1 VTSSAGVRRVGAKR
15 ADREWLRAF
24 LKEELAPYAGRGA
37 LVARMVIPPTI
48 VMFITMIFR
57 LPYGSQGAIYTFLVS
72 REGPRATSRTAM
84 ATMAAISASTAF
96 TLTGSILSLGDP
108 TLRLL
113 WVAIALFISSYAVSV
128 MSDYSTA
135 TGLGIVVALAL
146 SVWDEALPPETKV
159 QQTLWACA
167 QTNIACLAALGVE
180 LVCAARNTP
189 NELTAALA
197 DRLRAVADYLRR
209 AADGRPTAEAEQR
222 LTRLAMTG
230 TSRLRQFLRRS
241 AYASA
246 QIEQLGALVA
256 LVGHVV
262 DVAVN
267 IAAVG
272 IAPSSGDRARLS
284 AAADRIEQIRADVLI
299 ERVPAPTRLTAG
311 AASDAVPL
319 LPDLEK
325 AIAHLDEVFA
335 EPEAHQAYA
344 LRPSSEWRG
353 RWLRPDA
360 LSNPD
365 HVKYALKA
373 SLAAGLCYVTY
384 TAVKWPGLG
393 TSVVTCLLTG
403 LTTIGASRQKQALRV
418 GGAIA
423 GGVAAMLAQLLMLPY
438 VDSIGGFTLL
448 FVAATAAAAWVATST
463 PRLSYFGIQAALA
476 FYVVH
481 LQDFAMQTSL
491 AVARDRVFG
500 VLLGLFMMWIVFDRL
515 WGSPAAVA
523 MRRESI
529 SFVRLLAQ
537 LMREPSVPEPRAALD
552 RIRALRETISSSFDA
567 ARALCDGALFEFGSE
582 REANLAWRKRF
593 LALQPQ
599 FRLVFL
605 TRVALVKYRL
615 GLPGFQLP
623 PRLAAAQAEFDG
635 VLAHRFDSLADYL
648 ECHQAQSHAYDDAL
662 ARVEQVGRAHASET
676 HSTSPPQLD
685 AFLALSR
692 RIATLTAFV
701 SEQIMEF

>member
-1 VTSSAGVRRVGAKR
+1 VTAAAAVGRVAARRAER
-15 ADREWLRAF
+15 AWLLTF
-24 LKEELAPYAGRGA
+24 LKDELAPYAGRCA

-57 LPYGSQGAIYTFLVS
+57 LPYGSQGAVYTFLVS
-72 REGPRATSRTAM
+72 REGPRATSRTAL
-84 ATMAAISASTAF
+84 TTIAAISVSTAF
-96 TLTGSILSLGDP
+96 ALTGSILTLGDP

-113 WVAIALFISSYAVSV
+113 WVAAALFISSYAISV
-128 MSDYSTA
+128 VSDYSTA
-135 TGLGIVVALAL
+135 TGLGIVVALTM
-146 SVWDEALPPETKV
+146 SVWDEALSPETKL

-167 QTNIACLAALGVE
+167 QVNLACLATLGVE
-180 LVCAARNTP
+180 LACAARNTP
-189 NELTAALA
+189 NELSAALA
-197 DRLRAVADYLRR
+197 DRLGAVADYLRR
-209 AADGRPTAEAEQR
+209 AADGKPTGDAEQR
-222 LTRLAMTG
+222 VMRLAMTG
-230 TSRLRQFLRRS
+230 TSRLRQFLQRS

-246 QIEQLGALVA
+246 QIEQLGPFVA
-256 LVGHVV
+256 LVGHLV

-272 IAPSSGDRARLS
+272 IAPSSGDRARLR
-284 AAADRIEQIRADVLI
+284 AVADRAEQIRADVLT
-299 ERVPAPTRLTAG
+299 ERVPAPAGVTAG
-311 AASDAVPL
+311 APSDAVPL
-319 LPDLEK
+319 LPELET
-325 AIAHLDEVFA
+325 AVSQLDDVIAAPD
-335 EPEAHQAYA
+335 AHSAYA
-344 LRPSSEWRG
+344 LRPSGEWRD

-365 HVKYALKA
+365 HLKYALKA

-393 TSVVTCLLTG
+393 TSVITCLVTG
-403 LTTIGASRQKQALRV
+403 LTTIGASRQKQALRF

-423 GGVAAMLAQLLMLPY
+423 GGAAAMLAQLFILPF

-500 VLLGLFMMWIVFDRL
+500 VLLGLFMMWLVFDRL

-523 MRRESI
+523 MKREFI
-529 SFVRLLAQ
+529 SFLRLLAQ
-537 LMREPSVPEPRAALD
+537 LMREPSLREPRAALD
-552 RIRALRETISSSFDA
+552 RVRALRETISSSFDA
-567 ARALCDGALFEFGSE
+567 ARALSDGALFEFGSG
-582 REANLAWRKRF
+582 READLRWRERI

-615 GLPGFQLP
+615 GLTGFQLP
-623 PRLAAAQAEFDG
+623 PRLAAAQAEFDS
-635 VLAHRFDSLADYL
+635 VLARRFDSMADQL
-648 ECHQAQSHAYDDAL
+648 ERRQAQPDAQVDAL
-662 ARVEQVGRAHASET
+662 ARVEEAARSHASEAR
-676 HSTSPPQLD
+676 HVSPPQLD
-685 AFLALSR
+685 AFVVLSR
-692 RIATLTAFV
+692 RMATLTASV
-701 SEQIMEF
+701 SEQITDL